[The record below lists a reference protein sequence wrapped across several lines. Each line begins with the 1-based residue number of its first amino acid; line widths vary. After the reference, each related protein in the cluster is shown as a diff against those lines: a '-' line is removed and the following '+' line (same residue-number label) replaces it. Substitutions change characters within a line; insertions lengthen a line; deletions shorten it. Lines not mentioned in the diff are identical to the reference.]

1 MVPCRRRQD
10 CRVGSKNG
18 DGGSRLARPTRL
30 RASLSW
36 GALVGLALA
45 MVLWTPHWAEAQNVT
60 TATKAAPSPTGWTGF
75 EEVQYGATSL
85 GNVII
90 ADTDLGYSL
99 TDHLTAD
106 VGLPVIWTRNPFSPV
121 IDHDYYWSTLIGEPY
136 LDLRYTGT
144 YKGAAYTS
152 VLTGTIPVGNEDKTY
167 VTGRVGVD
175 WFNHVEDPMG
185 NLTPFIN
192 FGASNGTVNQFI
204 IPRPFNEARPYE
216 TLGLMGDVEVGADYK
231 IERGRIHNVKIGAS
245 YYALIPGGPQKV
257 FSRLVFPYSVL
268 AGDGQHHRY
277 FDSTFETT
285 VGPQGSSAIV
295 QGVYGVSVK
304 GISSID
310 KDNGFSG
317 WLDITRW
324 HPVDIQLGY
333 TRSVH
338 YLLDMYTVTLTFDAT
353 NVIRS
358 LMPHH

>member
-1 MVPCRRRQD
+1 MAA
-10 CRVGSKNG
+10 SKRG
-18 DGGSRLARPTRL
+18 
-30 RASLSW
+30 
-36 GALVGLALA
+36 VALA
-45 MVLWTPHWAEAQNVT
+45 AVLFVALWMPAWAKAQTAPAAT
-60 TATKAAPSPTGWTGF
+60 TSAPANAAPSPTGWTGF
-75 EEVQYGATSL
+75 EELQYGATSL

-99 TDHLTAD
+99 TDHLTVD

-121 IDHDYYWSTLIGEPY
+121 IGHDYYWSTLIGEPY
-136 LDLRYTGT
+136 LDMRYSGT
-144 YKGAAYTS
+144 YKEVNYTS
-152 VLTGTIPVGNEDKTY
+152 VLTGTIPAGNEDKTY

-185 NLTPFIN
+185 SLTPFIN
-192 FGASNGTVNQFI
+192 FGASNGAINQFI

-216 TLGLMGDVEVGADYK
+216 TLGLMGDAEAGVDYK
-231 IERGRIHNVKIGAS
+231 INWRRVHDVKIGAS

-277 FDSTFETT
+277 FDSNFETT
-285 VGPQGSSAIV
+285 VGTYGSSAIV
-295 QGVYGVSVK
+295 QYVYGVSPG
-304 GISSID
+304 GISSVD

-317 WLDITRW
+317 WVDITHW
-324 HPVDIQLGY
+324 HPIDVQIGY

-338 YLLDMYTVTLTFDAT
+338 YLLDMYTVNITFDAR

-358 LMPHH
+358 LMPHR